1 MEVPDER
8 NFMKNIRT
16 ALVVPA
22 LALAAI
28 TMSAPK
34 ASAVT
39 YGNRVC
45 NGTGVNGAIAVQY
58 KTGAWFYPSSGSCVS
73 DAQAFI
79 PKRIVH
85 SYWGK
90 VYWVNE
96 KYSFAS
102 SNATGSSGLW
112 LYDGMN

>member
-1 MEVPDER
+1 
-8 NFMKNIRT
+8 MKRT
-16 ALVVPA
+16 TNLLAA
-22 LALAAI
+22 TALAAGVGLV
-28 TMSAPK
+28 SAPA
-34 ASAVT
+34 ASATT

-45 NGTGVNGAIAVQY
+45 NSTGVNGAIAVQY

-79 PKRIVH
+79 PKRLVH

-96 KYSFAS
+96 RYTFAA
-102 SNATGSSGLW
+102 SNTTGSAGLW
-112 LYDGMN
+112 LYDGSS